1 MKARLFLFVAGLAG
15 VLAFAPSRA
24 LASLE
29 VSVGVSIHARADFYD
44 PLAASGTWVEV
55 GSYGRCW
62 HPAGVAVEWRP
73 YCYGYWEWTDCGW
86 YWVSDEPWAWACYHY
101 GTWVYDSSY
110 GWIWVPD
117 IEWAPAWVY
126 WRYGGGYV
134 GWAPCPPHRAFF
146 AAHVQSSAFVFVEAG
161 HVSDPVRPGT
171 VIINNQTIINKTVEI
186 TKVRRESRTFE
197 GSGTHQVVINEGPGV
212 AVFEKAS
219 GKKFTAVSVREA
231 DRRTVLPE
239 KFRHEKIE
247 SKDRPDSRV
256 TPDQPRSAPEQPR
269 PFQPAPAPEHKFAP
283 VNPPQAPG
291 REAPPFRG
299 EPPVK
304 HEIIPAPEHPPMPGG
319 PPPGAGQEDNKGHG
333 QGQGQGQG
341 EGRDKDK
348 DRSDRGGDH
357 GEDHGGG
364 GGHGR

>member
-1 MKARLFLFVAGLAG
+1 M
-15 VLAFAPSRA
+15 
-24 LASLE
+24 E
-29 VSVGVSIHARADFYD
+29 VSVGVSINARADFYE

-73 YCYGYWEWTDCGW
+73 YCSGYWEWTDCGW

-101 GTWVYDSSY
+101 GTWVYDSAY

-134 GWAPCPPHRAFF
+134 GWAPCAPHRTFF
-146 AAHVQSSAFVFVEAG
+146 AARVQPSAFVFVEAG
-161 HVSDPVRPGT
+161 HVSDPVRPGA
-171 VIINNQTIINKTVEI
+171 VIINNQTIINKTVEV

-197 GSGTHQVVINEGPGV
+197 GSGSHQVVINEGPGV

-219 GKKFTAVSVREA
+219 GKKFTPVSVRVA
-231 DRRTVLPE
+231 DQRTVLPE
-239 KFRHEKIE
+239 KFRQKAE
-247 SKDRPDSRV
+247 SKGQPNPHV
-256 TPDQPRSAPEQPR
+256 TQEQPRAIPDQPRSVPV
-269 PFQPAPAPEHKFAP
+269 QPAPGPEHKFAP
-283 VNPPQAPG
+283 VNPPD
-291 REAPPFRG
+291 RG
-299 EPPVK
+299 PEPPVK
-304 HEIIPAPEHPPMPGG
+304 HDVIPAPQHPPMPGG

-341 EGRDKDK
+341 REKDK
-348 DRSDRGGDH
+348 DRGDRGGDH

-364 GGHGR
+364 GGGGHGHD